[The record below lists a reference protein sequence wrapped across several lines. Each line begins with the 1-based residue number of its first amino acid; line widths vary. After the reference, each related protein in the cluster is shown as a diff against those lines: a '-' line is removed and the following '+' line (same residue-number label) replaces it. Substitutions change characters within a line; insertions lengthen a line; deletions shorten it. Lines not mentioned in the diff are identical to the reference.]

1 MVFINC
7 SNRISLKKNLTE
19 VSSYILEKRGT
30 RTMSANGPTAD
41 FWHTIRY
48 ANLAS
53 YIMERSD
60 LSWLKKL

>member
-1 MVFINC
+1 
-7 SNRISLKKNLTE
+7 
-19 VSSYILEKRGT
+19 
-30 RTMSANGPTAD
+30 MSANGPTAD